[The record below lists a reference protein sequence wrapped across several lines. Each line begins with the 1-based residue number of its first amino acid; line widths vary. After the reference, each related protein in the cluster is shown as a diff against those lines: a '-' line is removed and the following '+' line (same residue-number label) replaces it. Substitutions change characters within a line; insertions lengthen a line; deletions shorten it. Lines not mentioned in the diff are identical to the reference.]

1 MIKFH
6 GAGAGSL
13 RARNTILLAAL
24 ASVALALATDSP
36 ALAAEH
42 HPKGDFAGFA
52 DCPLSDAAL
61 NDCVLAHTTSGE
73 FVVGKRTVPITS
85 TITLQ
90 GGFTVNETTEALEF
104 VGAEDGKTLSKTP
117 QSVPGGLAGLINCK
131 AISNFFERVACELT
145 FENGLTGVTATAELA
160 KPASSIG
167 LSTENLLFG
176 EGVALSLPLKL
187 KLSNP
192 FLGESCYI
200 GSSAHPVSVEFTTGT
215 TSPPPPNK
223 PITGSPGETEF
234 KDKAELVVIKHN
246 SLVNNSFA
254 APAVE
259 GCGGVFSFL
268 IDPLLDAQLGLPAAA
283 GHNTAILNGTLETAQ
298 AQAVRES
305 EK

>member
-1 MIKFH
+1 MTNVH
-6 GAGAGSL
+6 ARGARSL
-13 RARNTILLAAL
+13 RTRRTILLAAL
-24 ASVALALATDSP
+24 ASVALALATSSP

-52 DCPLSDAAL
+52 DCPLGNAAL
-61 NDCVLAHTTSGE
+61 SDCVLARTTSGE
-73 FVVGKRTVPITS
+73 FVVGKKTVPITR

-90 GGFTVNETTEALEF
+90 GGFTVNEAEALEF
-104 VGAEDGKTLSKTP
+104 VGAEDGNTLSKTP
-117 QSVPGGLAGLINCK
+117 QNVPGGLAGLINCK
-131 AISNFFERVACELT
+131 LISNFFERVVCELT

-167 LSTENLLFG
+167 LSTESLLFG
-176 EGVALSLPLKL
+176 EGVALSLPLKI

-192 FLGESCYI
+192 FLGEACYI
-200 GSSAHPVSVEFTTGT
+200 GSSAHPVNIEFTTGT

-223 PITGSPGETEF
+223 PITGSPGEAEF

-259 GCGGVFSFL
+259 GCGGIFSFL
-268 IDPLLDAQLGLPAAA
+268 IDPLVDAQLGLPAAA
-283 GHNTAILNGTLETAQ
+283 GHNTAILKGTLETAQ